1 MASCRMLTQLLRI
14 DNIAYALRPVSNFDQ
29 VVENYEAFMT
39 SEIKTVILINCGAV
53 SLTRIFYGTTDHGLF
68 GFSVEETE
76 ILTMTTSIFFLI
88 RCTISRKFSNWK
100 EVEIQGA
107 LSSIITGRFIWVIY
121 TLDMRL

>member
-53 SLTRIFYGTTDHGLF
+53 SLIRVFNGTNDDSLSGASLF
-68 GFSVEETE
+68 ETE
-76 ILTMTTSIFFLI
+76 
-88 RCTISRKFSNWK
+88 
-100 EVEIQGA
+100 
-107 LSSIITGRFIWVIY
+107 
-121 TLDMRL
+121 

>member
-53 SLTRIFYGTTDHGLF
+53 SLIRVFNGTNNHSLF
-68 GFSVEETE
+68 GSPVDE
-76 ILTMTTSIFFLI
+76 I
-88 RCTISRKFSNWK
+88 
-100 EVEIQGA
+100 E
-107 LSSIITGRFIWVIY
+107 
-121 TLDMRL
+121 

>member
-53 SLTRIFYGTTDHGLF
+53 SLIRVVNGTNDDSLSGASLY
-68 GFSVEETE
+68 ETE
-76 ILTMTTSIFFLI
+76 
-88 RCTISRKFSNWK
+88 
-100 EVEIQGA
+100 
-107 LSSIITGRFIWVIY
+107 
-121 TLDMRL
+121 

>member
-53 SLTRIFYGTTDHGLF
+53 SLIRVFNGTNDNSL
-68 GFSVEETE
+68 SVAALDVTE
-76 ILTMTTSIFFLI
+76 
-88 RCTISRKFSNWK
+88 
-100 EVEIQGA
+100 
-107 LSSIITGRFIWVIY
+107 
-121 TLDMRL
+121 